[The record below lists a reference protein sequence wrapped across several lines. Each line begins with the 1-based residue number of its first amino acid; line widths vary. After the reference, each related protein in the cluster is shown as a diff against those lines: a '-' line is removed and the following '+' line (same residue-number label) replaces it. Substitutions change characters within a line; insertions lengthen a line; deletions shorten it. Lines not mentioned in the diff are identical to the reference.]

1 MSKIIKREIEIGGR
15 SLSFEVGRLA
25 GQTDMA
31 VFGQYGETC
40 VLVTITSGG
49 LKPAMDYFPL
59 RVDYLE
65 KYYAGGVIKGSRWV
79 KREGRPSDGATLSAR
94 LIDRSIRPR
103 FAKEYMDETHVVIT
117 VLSIDKDNDPV
128 LLGALT
134 AFAALTFSSL
144 PWQGPLGAVS
154 VGQEGDKFILNP
166 TTKQKQTSNL
176 DLLVSGTGERVVM
189 IEGTANQV
197 PRQTM
202 AEAIEFGQK
211 NNVKLIA
218 FIKKMDEEIGVK
230 KISFKEKETKILMEK
245 VDKKI
250 HKDLEKI
257 LSSQENVKEKFFD
270 LKKVVVEDFED
281 EKSKVVEE
289 VIEKLFK
296 KMIKK
301 NLLAGKRPDGR
312 KIDQVRPL
320 KIEEGVLPRTHGSAL
335 FSRGATQVLTITTL
349 GPLSLSQ
356 TIESAEG
363 EEIKHYMHHYY
374 MPPFTVGEAGYI
386 GGPGRREIGHGALAE
401 KALEPVLPEEKDFPY
416 AMRLVSEVMSAN
428 GSTSMA
434 SVCGS
439 SLSLMNAGVPIKAP
453 VAGIAMGIVTE
464 KIKDGEKYQILT
476 DIAGIEDFNGEMDF
490 KVTGTEEGITAIQLD
505 VKNNGLTGAMVAE
518 TLTLAYQARHHI
530 LMEMNKVLA
539 KPRSEISPYAPQ
551 LILLKIDKE
560 KIGDVIG
567 SGGRTIRE
575 ISEKTNCEI
584 NVDDDGQVTIMGKK
598 KEAIQRAADWI
609 KGLTTEPEVGKVY
622 QGEVKRIESFGAF
635 VEILPGQ
642 DGLVHVSRM
651 ADGFVKDPNDVLSVG
666 DKVKVKLYKIDDRHR
681 INLSMILDGKSEKK
695 ANYSNNNRSVHKD
708 NRQSHNKNKPSVDR
722 FAHFRTLSK
731 QREKGN

>member
-1 MSKIIKREIEIGGR
+1 MSKIVKKEIEIGGR

-25 GQTDMA
+25 EQADMA

-40 VLVTITSGG
+40 VLVTVTSGG
-49 LKPAMDYFPL
+49 PKPAMDYFPL

-79 KREGRPSDGATLSAR
+79 KREGRPSDEATLAAR

-103 FAKEYMDETHVVIT
+103 FAKGYMDETHVVIT
-117 VLSIDKDNDPV
+117 VLSIDEENDPV

-134 AFAALTFSSL
+134 TFAALTFSSL
-144 PWQGPLGAVS
+144 PWQGPLSAVT
-154 VGQEGDKFILNP
+154 VGREGDKFILNP
-166 TTKQKQTSNL
+166 SNKQKEESDL

-189 IEGTANQV
+189 IEGASNQI
-197 PRQTM
+197 PRQIM

-211 NNVKLIA
+211 NNVKLMT
-218 FIKKMDEEIGVK
+218 FIKEMSEAIGIK
-230 KISFKEKETKILMEK
+230 KVSFEEKEAKDLMEK

-257 LSSQENVKEKFFD
+257 LSSQENVQEKFFD
-270 LKKVVVEDFED
+270 LKKAIVEDFED
-281 EKSKVVEE
+281 EKSKAVGEAV
-289 VIEKLFK
+289 EKLFK

-301 NLLAGKRPDGR
+301 NLLAGQRPDGR
-312 KIDQVRPL
+312 KVDQVRPL
-320 KIEEGVLPRTHGSAL
+320 KIEEGILPRTHGSAL
-335 FSRGATQVLTITTL
+335 FSRGETQVLTITTL

-356 TIESAEG
+356 TIESADG
-363 EEIKHYMHHYY
+363 EEKKRYMHHYY
-374 MPPFTVGEAGYI
+374 MPPFTVGETGYI

-401 KALEPVLPEEKDFPY
+401 KALEPVLPEEKEFPY
-416 AMRLVSEVMSAN
+416 AMRLVSEVMSSN

-464 KIKDGEKYQILT
+464 KTKDGEKYQILT

-490 KVTGTEEGITAIQLD
+490 KVTGTEKGITAIQLD
-505 VKNNGLTGAMVAE
+505 VKNDGLTKAVVAE

-530 LMEMNKVLA
+530 LIEMNKILA
-539 KPRSEISPYAPQ
+539 EPRSELSVYAPQ
-551 LILLKIDKE
+551 LVLVKIDKE

-584 NVDDDGQVTIMGKK
+584 NVDDDGQVTIMGGK
-598 KEAIQRAADWI
+598 KEDIQRAADWV
-609 KGLTTEPEVGKVY
+609 KGLTTDPEVGKIY

-651 ADGFVKDPNDVLSVG
+651 ADGFVKDPHDVISVG
-666 DKVKVKLYKIDDRHR
+666 DKVKVKLYEIDDRHR
-681 INLSMILDGKSEKK
+681 INLTMILDEGKKK
-695 ANYSNNNRSVHKD
+695 ETNPSYSKSNYKPRES
-708 NRQSHNKNKPSVDR
+708 NRQPHKRSSVDR

>member
-166 TTKQKQTSNL
+166 TTKQKKTSNL

-320 KIEEGVLPRTHGSAL
+320 KIEQGVLPRTHGSAL

-356 TIESAEG
+356 TLN
-363 EEIKHYMHHYY
+363 
-374 MPPFTVGEAGYI
+374 P
-386 GGPGRREIGHGALAE
+386 L
-401 KALEPVLPEEKDFPY
+401 
-416 AMRLVSEVMSAN
+416 N
-428 GSTSMA
+428 
-434 SVCGS
+434 
-439 SLSLMNAGVPIKAP
+439 
-453 VAGIAMGIVTE
+453 
-464 KIKDGEKYQILT
+464 
-476 DIAGIEDFNGEMDF
+476 
-490 KVTGTEEGITAIQLD
+490 
-505 VKNNGLTGAMVAE
+505 VK
-518 TLTLAYQARHHI
+518 
-530 LMEMNKVLA
+530 K
-539 KPRSEISPYAPQ
+539 
-551 LILLKIDKE
+551 
-560 KIGDVIG
+560 
-567 SGGRTIRE
+567 
-575 ISEKTNCEI
+575 
-584 NVDDDGQVTIMGKK
+584 
-598 KEAIQRAADWI
+598 
-609 KGLTTEPEVGKVY
+609 
-622 QGEVKRIESFGAF
+622 
-635 VEILPGQ
+635 
-642 DGLVHVSRM
+642 
-651 ADGFVKDPNDVLSVG
+651 
-666 DKVKVKLYKIDDRHR
+666 
-681 INLSMILDGKSEKK
+681 
-695 ANYSNNNRSVHKD
+695 
-708 NRQSHNKNKPSVDR
+708 
-722 FAHFRTLSK
+722 
-731 QREKGN
+731 